1 MATVLVMARA
11 GAKLLLVDRSS
22 EALELAAAAAR
33 EAGAEVATCA
43 ADVVDE
49 EDCERIVA
57 ACLEAFGRVD
67 IFHYNVVRSC
77 SLLLF
82 TTAF

>member
-1 MATVLVMARA
+1 M
-11 GAKLLLVDRSS
+11 
-22 EALELAAAAAR
+22 R
-33 EAGAEVATCA
+33 EAGAEQVATCM
-43 ADVVDE
+43 ADVVME

-67 IFHYNVVRSC
+67 IFHYNVVRC